1 MAVHA
6 TLPFRRFSFTDAGVL
21 FVKPREHDAR
31 IQDLVEQVRS
41 QRITINGADIETA
54 AAWTVACDL
63 WNMPP
68 AGWA

>member
-6 TLPFRRFSFTDAGVL
+6 TLPFRRFSFASAGVL
-21 FVKPREHDAR
+21 FVKPRMHEDR
-31 IQDLVEQVRS
+31 MMELTEQIRTGH
-41 QRITINGADIETA
+41 ITVQGADIETA